1 MLSPAGQGLSLRA
14 QSLLSRL
21 KVTVFQWPYLCVA
34 ATVILADN
42 FRHVG
47 TLWGVGEDSFLK
59 CPFVILFVC
68 VYVCD

>member
-47 TLWGVGEDSFLK
+47 TLWGGWGGFFPKMSVCDFI
-59 CPFVILFVC
+59 CVC
-68 VYVCD
+68 VCV